1 MVSMNENVVRPKP
14 VFDVS
19 ADERARLD
27 AKFWSEL
34 WSFREA
40 FRVLVWRAVRVRYKQ
55 TVVGVA
61 WVVLRPLLLMAVLT
75 LIFGVL
81 AGLRG
86 SSMVPYTLLV
96 LAGVLGWQFFAGVM
110 TESVASLVSN
120 AQIIGKIYCP
130 RILFPAS
137 ALAAGLIDLAI
148 TLLLFVPVM
157 LWYAFVPGWHLL
169 WLPFGLAL
177 LALITFGMGLWAAAL
192 NVRYRDFSILIP
204 FTLQIG
210 FFVSPV
216 AYPLATVPD
225 AWQWLYQLNPMVGVL
240 EFLRWCLLGGDFSA
254 LLSAVGWSLLVAIVL
269 LISGLRYFHRAERD
283 FADIV

>member
-1 MVSMNENVVRPKP
+1 MADAAEQARPVVE
-14 VFDVS
+14 VT
-19 ADERARLD
+19 ADQSARLD
-27 AKFWSEL
+27 RDFWAGL
-34 WSFREA
+34 WMFREA

-86 SSMVPYTLLV
+86 ASAVPYTLLV

-110 TESVASLVSN
+110 SESVASLVAN

-137 ALAAGLIDLAI
+137 ALAAGLFDLAI

-157 LWYAFVPGWHLL
+157 LWYAFAPGWHLL
-169 WLPFGLAL
+169 WLPFGLVL
-177 LALITFGMGLWAAAL
+177 LALLTFGMGLWAAAL

-204 FTLQIG
+204 FALQVG

-225 AWQWLYQLNPMVGVL
+225 DWQWLYMLNAMVGSL
-240 EFLRWCLLGGDFSA
+240 ELLRWCLLGGDF
-254 LLSAVGWSLLVAIVL
+254 GSLLPAVAWSSLVAAVL
-269 LISGLRYFHRAERD
+269 LFSGLRYFHRAERD